1 MPDGSLR
8 QTFTPE
14 DGSLT
19 EAPAGP
25 PRARPRPFKVVSP
38 PVETDGGTALH
49 EASLAES
56 WGGLI
61 EQIRGTATRL
71 REKEARLQERE
82 DQLQQLVLRT
92 KEELQVAAERV
103 LRAEIQAH
111 EVEAQTKREI
121 ADWERRTLAA
131 EEKVRLMEGWL
142 ARVHDTIVNEFN

>member
-1 MPDGSLR
+1 MPDGVLR
-8 QTFTPE
+8 QTFAPGE
-14 DGSLT
+14 DNRT
-19 EAPAGP
+19 EPAAP
-25 PRARPRPFKVVSP
+25 PRPRQRPFKVVP
-38 PVETDGGTALH
+38 PPMDLEGTAAH
-49 EASLAES
+49 EASLSES

-61 EQIRGTATRL
+61 EQIRSTATRL

-111 EVEAQTKREI
+111 EIEAQTKREI

-142 ARVHDTIVNEFN
+142 ARVHDTIVTEFA

>member
-8 QTFTPE
+8 QTFSPE
-14 DGSLT
+14 DGSLA
-19 EAPAGP
+19 EAPPGP
-25 PRARPRPFKVVSP
+25 PRARPRPFKVVP
-38 PVETDGGTALH
+38 PPIEAGQDAAMH

-61 EQIRGTATRL
+61 EQIRGTAARL
-71 REKEARLQERE
+71 REKEARLQDRE

-111 EVEAQTKREI
+111 EVESQTKREI

-131 EEKVRLMEGWL
+131 EEKVRLMESWL
-142 ARVHDTIVNEFN
+142 ARVHDTIVTEFN